1 MKLLERSIKD
11 VDQDKD
17 GDDVPKG
24 ESVEVF
30 LVHFNLVNNNY
41 EEASEVLFTFVS
53 NKQFGPLITIPLHLL
68 TMLNRTNTEFSF
80 IEVWFTD
87 QNSKKSEIE
96 DNVNPIPDGS
106 F

>member
-17 GDDVPKG
+17 GYDVPKG

-41 EEASEVLFTFVS
+41 EEASEVLFTFVP

-68 TMLNRTNTEFSF
+68 TM
-80 IEVWFTD
+80 
-87 QNSKKSEIE
+87 
-96 DNVNPIPDGS
+96 
-106 F
+106 